1 MNLPSF
7 EPCTIWI
14 TGITASGKTTLGKSL
29 FEFLIEKGVNPLEFL
44 DGDEIRES
52 LNKNY
57 GYSLKDRQ
65 KIVKNIVEIVK
76 NKNKKGITTIVSTVS
91 HKKAMRDYA
100 RSQIPKFIEV
110 YLECP
115 NEVCADRDYKGLY
128 EKAKAGEYQTFPGVT
143 EPYEPSENPELILNT
158 SQMSIDECS
167 ATLFKSI
174 LPLLGN
180 T

>member
-44 DGDEIRES
+44 DGDEIRKS

-57 GYSLKDRQ
+57 GHSLEDRQ
-65 KIVKNIVEIVK
+65 IILKKIVEIVK
-76 NKNKKGITTIVSTVS
+76 DKNKKGITTIVSTVS

-100 RSQIPKFIEV
+100 RSQIPQFIEV

-167 ATLFKSI
+167 AILFKSI
-174 LPLLGN
+174 VVFLGN
-180 T
+180 S

>member
-1 MNLPSF
+1 MSLPSF

-14 TGITASGKTTLGKSL
+14 TGITASGKTTLGQSL
-29 FEFLIEKGVNPLEFL
+29 LEFLIEKGVNHLELL
-44 DGDEIRES
+44 DGDEFRKS

-57 GYSLKDRQ
+57 GHSLEDRQ
-65 KIVKNIVEIVK
+65 IMLKKLVEIVK
-76 NKNKKGITTIVSTVS
+76 DKNKKGITTIVSTVS

-100 RSQIPKFIEV
+100 RSQIPQFIEV

-128 EKAKAGEYQTFPGVT
+128 EKAKAGEIHTFAGVT
-143 EPYEPSENPELILNT
+143 EPYEPSENPDLVLNT

-180 T
+180 S